1 MGQHTVIRGVS
12 SSGKDIMSDEEPCEV
27 MDSESST
34 DNEVFYCCSVL

>member
-27 MDSESST
+27 MDSGSST